1 MTNELEKQFFDTFG
15 IEPKL
20 VESCTKPHHKC
31 SERFVKD
38 CSECPRAWRKYPQIT
53 DRILLELIKLLII
66 DEGVNISGFNIV
78 DLNGRQYKEFGITC
92 LDYFYDEPECDEEDY
107 EPIQSTGTLEE
118 CVLKALILINEKY
131 NDFLKH
137 QVRTLFEEG

>member
-1 MTNELEKQFFDTFG
+1 MTNNLEKQFFDTFG
-15 IEPKL
+15 IEPK
-20 VESCTKPHHKC
+20 EQ
-31 SERFVKD
+31 EIFVLKRMIIK
-38 CSECPRAWRKYPQIT
+38 EYPQIT

-78 DLNGRQYKEFGITC
+78 DLDGRQYKEFGITC

-107 EPIQSTGTLEE
+107 EPIQSTGTLKE

-137 QVRTLFEEG
+137 QVRTIFEEG